1 MPKYNNDFLRFSAYS
16 IKDLIVRKLSE
27 DTAFSDQNFPAS
39 NLNILIDLV
48 SYMYQVLLYNLNGAA
63 AASMFADTQLYEN
76 MNRLC
81 KFIGY
86 SPMGAVPGHCT
97 FNFPIT
103 EDNERKYIPKYS
115 AVDTGLTGADGNHVF
130 FSVGNLPIQVLKV
143 TDKTQ
148 NVTLYNGV
156 WKLLPQ
162 TFIYEGNDWEE
173 ITLDGLVS
181 DASKDKFAGHQMVD
195 VYAVKF
201 AEDGSGAIESC
212 ELFTPAPMGLFRPP
226 TTGNFF
232 GNSTNAKRDLR
243 KRIFTNNTSANDVTT
258 SLKALANFGAE
269 QNDRVFDLRLNE
281 EKTYTVRFGDGVTG
295 AKPPE
300 GSVLYVMYFEAG
312 ADVPEGVTIGSV
324 ADALFRNDAGFFG
337 MSEELYNRAII
348 DNNDPR
354 YALDKDGRDLYA
366 LTNVTIPTKRKA
378 EETVDEIRENA
389 PNWFKLAGRLVTQA
403 DYEYY
408 ISTSPD
414 FPGITKCKCQNN
426 WEYISTFYKWL
437 YETGVK
443 KHNDGTYYLNQN
455 NMSKMGW
462 KVADA
467 ADGNNVYIWYKDDTG
482 SVGANTSMSSNS
494 RRLMMPLKDLT
505 HEIVFQPAIQID
517 FAVAAF
523 EPAKIVDEFR
533 SRINAAEQEGDVEV
547 NYGEGGWF
555 NDRPD
560 GSKTRYSMIEVAMDT
575 ANLYTS
581 PVIKSNIAKIIFN
594 YFQNSV
600 IGQFINYNDIL
611 NEIYAIPGVR
621 NVRTVQYTEIEGGA
635 EIRNLNVFNGLSF
648 MTCVHNISVM
658 NVEDSLQV
666 GNSGFQLEPFQSAK
680 LAVDDYS
687 VLLPQIQLI
696 SKSGTL
702 LNAAQY

>member
-1 MPKYNNDFLRFSAYS
+1 MPNPNTDFLRFSAYS

-27 DTAFSDQNFPAS
+27 DTEFSDQNFPAS

-48 SYMYQVLLYNLNGAA
+48 SYMYQVLMYNLNSAA
-63 AASMFADTQLYEN
+63 AESMFADTQLYEN

-86 SPMGAVPGHCT
+86 NPMGAVPGRCT
-97 FNFPIT
+97 FNFPLSEENQRT
-103 EDNERKYIPKYS
+103 TIPKYS
-115 AVDTGLTGADGNHVF
+115 AINTGLTGIDGNSVF
-130 FSVGNLPIQVLKV
+130 FSVGNLPITVLNASE
-143 TDKTQ
+143 KTQ

-162 TFIYEGNDWEE
+162 TFVFEGNDWEE

-181 DASKDKFAGHQMVD
+181 DASLNKFAGHHMVD
-195 VYAVKF
+195 IYAVKF
-201 AEDGSGAIESC
+201 DDAGHIADVK
-212 ELFTPAPMGLFRPP
+212 LFTPAPMGLFKPS

-232 GNSTNAKRDLR
+232 SETSNGKIELR
-243 KRIFTNNTSANDVTT
+243 NRIFTNNTSLNDDTT
-258 SLKALANFGAE
+258 SANAMKHFANK

-281 EKTYTVRFGDGVTG
+281 SKTFTARFGDGVTG
-295 AKPPE
+295 AKPE
-300 GSVLYVMYFEAG
+300 AGSVLYVMYFEAG
-312 ADVPEGVTIGSV
+312 ADVAEDVTIGSI
-324 ADALFRNDAGFFG
+324 ADAEFQNSAGFFG
-337 MSEELYNRAII
+337 MSEELYKSAI
-348 DNNDPR
+348 
-354 YALDKDGRDLYA
+354 LDEVPDLTLYS

-378 EETVDEIRENA
+378 EETVDEIRDNA

-414 FPGITKCKCQNN
+414 FPEITKCKCQNN

-443 KHNDGTYYLNQN
+443 KHNDGAYYLTQN

-482 SVGANTSMSSNS
+482 AVGASTTMSS
-494 RRLMMPLKDLT
+494 RFRDKIMGLKDLT
-505 HEIVFQPAIQID
+505 HEVVFQPAIQID
-517 FAVAAF
+517 FAIAAF
-523 EPAKIVDEFR
+523 EPSKIVEAFQE
-533 SRINAAEQEGDVEV
+533 RIDAAMREGEESV
-547 NYGEGGWF
+547 NYDSQGGWF
-555 NDRPD
+555 NDRP
-560 GSKTRYSMIEVAMDT
+560 GNETIKRYSVIEVTMDT
-575 ANLYTS
+575 SNLYTS
-581 PVIKSNIAKIIFN
+581 PIIKSNIAKAIFN
-594 YFQNSV
+594 YFHTST
-600 IGQFINYNDIL
+600 IGQFINYGDIL

-621 NVRTVQYTEIEGGA
+621 NVRTVQYSENNGDIHS
-635 EIRNLNVFNGLSF
+635 LNVFNGLSF
-648 MTCVHNISVM
+648 MTCVHNMAVM

-680 LAVDDYS
+680 LAVEDYK
-687 VLLPQIQLI
+687 LLEDQIQLI
-696 SKSGTL
+696 SKSGTMM
-702 LNAAQY
+702 NVAQY

>member
-1 MPKYNNDFLRFSAYS
+1 MPKYNSDFLRFSAYS

-48 SYMYQVLLYNLNGAA
+48 SYMYQVLLYNLNNAA
-63 AASMFADTQLYEN
+63 AESMFADTQLYEN

-86 SPMGAVPGHCT
+86 NPMGAIPGHCT
-97 FNFPIT
+97 FNFTIT
-103 EDNERKYIPKYS
+103 EDNQDQYIPKYS
-115 AVDTGLTGADGNHVF
+115 AIDSGLTGVDGNHVF
-130 FSVGNLPIQVLKV
+130 FSVGNLPIRVLKV

-181 DASKDKFAGHQMVD
+181 DASQEKFVGHQMVD
-195 VYAVKF
+195 IYAVQF
-201 AEDGSGAIESC
+201 DENGNITGYP
-212 ELFTPAPMGLFRPP
+212 ELFTPAPMGLFKPP

-232 GNSTNAKRDLR
+232 ATSSGSTKEDLR
-243 KRIFTNNTSANDVTT
+243 KRIFTNNVNPNEPTNTLQV
-258 SLKALANFGAE
+258 LRNFGNK

-281 EKTYTVRFGDGVTG
+281 NKTYTVRFGDGVTG
-295 AKPPE
+295 AKPPT

-312 ADVPEGVTIGSV
+312 ANVPEGMTVGSV
-324 ADALFRNDAGFFG
+324 TDAVFRNDAGFFG
-337 MSEELYNRAII
+337 MSEALYSNAVHE
-348 DNNDPR
+348 
-354 YALDKDGRDLYA
+354 AKDKYDIEKNGVPLYR
-366 LTNVTIPTKRKA
+366 LSNITIPVKRKA

-414 FPGITKCKCQNN
+414 FDGIRKCKCQNN

-443 KHNDGTYYLNQN
+443 KHGDGSYYLNQN

-467 ADGNNVYIWYKDDTG
+467 ADGNNVYIWYKDD
-482 SVGANTSMSSNS
+482 VGNVGGDISMSSRS
-494 RRLMMPLKDLT
+494 RSKIMPLKDMT
-505 HEIVFQPAIQID
+505 HEVVFQPAIQID

-523 EPAKIVDEFR
+523 EPATIVKDFQE
-533 SRINAAEQEGDVEV
+533 RINIAMRDGETSV
-547 NYGEGGWF
+547 GEGGWF
-555 NDRPD
+555 NDRPSED
-560 GSKTRYSMIEVAMDT
+560 KNRYSMIEVTMDT

-581 PVIKSNIAKIIFN
+581 PIIQANIAKIIFN
-594 YFQNSV
+594 YFHNST
-600 IGQFINYNDIL
+600 IGQFINYGDIL

-621 NVRTVQYTEIEGGA
+621 NVRTVQYTKISDA

-648 MTCVHNISVM
+648 MTCVDNISVM

-680 LAVDDYS
+680 LAVEDYTI
-687 VLLPQIQLI
+687 LKDQIQLI
-696 SKSGTL
+696 SKSGTM